1 MLGGDRTQTVPP
13 TPHYLNPTILGSR
26 HSTCLQLNQLLL
38 LTTCVNNVGSNCFD
52 EPLSIAR
59 HPSSDFA
66 IVFLLPSTQFP
77 SFSFLERE
85 RVVPTILH
93 DQTYLRTSHHQLRTA
108 PRRPPPPD
116 VTGITIRRLS
126 HITHTLHIG
135 IRTTS
140 SAQRAQDGHDNTLAP
155 HVQHG
160 HAAPGEAERQ

>member
-26 HSTCLQLNQLLL
+26 HSTCLQLKQLLL

-77 SFSFLERE
+77 SSSFLERE
-85 RVVPTILH
+85 SGAYNFARSNLPTHFTPSTTNRPSAASTTRRHRHHHPTTIPH
-93 DQTYLRTSHHQLRTA
+93 HTHTSHRHPHDEL
-108 PRRPPPPD
+108 
-116 VTGITIRRLS
+116 
-126 HITHTLHIG
+126 
-135 IRTTS
+135 S
-140 SAQRAQDGHDNTLAP
+140 SARP
-155 HVQHG
+155 RWPRPY
-160 HAAPGEAERQ
+160 PGTPRPTRSCSSWRS